1 MDVVCEACGVVGY
14 KHLLVQCNYCKSST
28 RHRYCMDIII
38 YGGSPV
44 EWLCN
49 DCLPKRGGPTESL
62 DDVSSQRQPCHIQL
76 GSSIVNGAN
85 MNSGQVTKGMWSW
98 GKQRYRSRKARKGC
112 TDLCA
117 KQFLGGDTFN
127 SSETLVG
134 EKLEHNDVKN
144 EVESKINQV
153 VYEPGNI
160 DGSIHSASVPVCEIE
175 EQINYQKPILVSEP
189 ILNSMEQLKLSKERD
204 FHFSS
209 SYVEGS
215 TLQGME
221 ADLLP
226 SNNDSS
232 PFLTDDSSPTLPS
245 VERADG
251 FSPTLETEEQPEP
264 LEVVVAGSNSPSNY
278 SQSMQG
284 SYLYVQMDVLGPS
297 TPSIERLDSRS
308 MSQTVEISSS
318 SNEQGVFERSHQIGT
333 DDSTPTLPILEQT
346 HFASPTME
354 SEEQPRPL
362 AVVKPLVHEPKSILG
377 SKPPSNYSQPMQGSD
392 LNLGNLDVLDPVN
405 ECLSSR
411 SMSKTVQS
419 SLYEQGSSSVDKDS
433 LERRK
438 SLANKEI
445 VSPALDNLKGSASSS
460 MAKECLA
467 VANSDEASRSDQL
480 LLSSID
486 MRAQMRVPS
495 SQDILNGEVH
505 CSYNGHSERGDALK
519 LNEGSNPTPS
529 GEGNQ
534 QRMDVQCDVVK
545 SPFCANK
552 EVVGQQVPR
561 TEGVSPSKHVD
572 PRKSTKSNSKKRCNL
587 SNRQTPPNC
596 KHQKI
601 KKKVKVDPAQLRS
614 ARCTASLEDS
624 QKTPD
629 AGSRQLDPTYS
640 SASLELSSE
649 RKEVCDANGAE
660 QECSNAAQTLE
671 NGKSKKRK
679 QPVLPLNKDEHADTT
694 MVEDLNPRSCKN
706 DGHLKKHKSHAE
718 NGVTNKRKLVA
729 NCGESLQP
737 GNLHNC
743 SSNNHTQVK
752 KRRSID
758 ANQDENARSGNLNIG
773 CSKNDAAR
781 LASQT
786 IVADD
791 HHDLSRTPVVSQPA
805 NQRQRFT
812 SVLPIDKP
820 YWTGIMKLGREYIS
834 LAAHFST
841 KACNKV
847 HELSRSLPPVMKVK
861 RLSKLKAW
869 PKRFKASEPTADSIG
884 LYFFSNDRR
893 PNKELDRLVQYV
905 TDHSIVLKYTID
917 FAKLLIFPSVLLP
930 EQCQMFQGKHYL
942 WGVFQRRK
950 GMSNGR
956 VPFQTQN
963 CTLEVPGRKIKQQKK
978 GMSKGRA
985 SVQKQ
990 DRTLQAAERKKEQ
1003 QEKDMSKGRAPV
1015 QKQDST
1021 AQAVDREKEQQEKGV
1036 SNGRA
1041 PQQCASQVAERKK
1054 EQQEKRMGK
1063 GQAPVKEQDST
1074 WHVVESKKEQQEKGI
1089 RKGRAPAKK
1098 QHCTSQAAERSKERQ
1113 ENGMSKRHTP
1123 VKKQD

>member
-1 MDVVCEACGVVGY
+1 MFVLRLQIDEEEGLLKVLRNEDVVCEACGVVGY
-14 KHLLVQCNYCKSST
+14 KHLLVRCNNCKSST

-62 DDVSSQRQPCHIQL
+62 DDVSSQRHPCHIQL
-76 GSSIVNGAN
+76 GSSIINGAN
-85 MNSGQVTKGMWSW
+85 MNTGQVTKGMWSW

-153 VYEPGNI
+153 VYEPGSI
-160 DGSIHSASVPVCEIE
+160 DGSSHSASVPACEIE
-175 EQINYQKPILVSEP
+175 EQINYQKPVLVSEP
-189 ILNSMEQLKLSKERD
+189 TLNSMEQLKLSKERD

-209 SYVEGS
+209 SKYVEGS

-232 PFLTDDSSPTLPS
+232 PFLTDDSSPTLPN

-251 FSPTLETEEQPEP
+251 FSPTLETEEQPQP

-278 SQSMQG
+278 SRSMQG
-284 SYLYVQMDVLGPS
+284 SYLYVQMDALG
-297 TPSIERLDSRS
+297 PSIERLDSRS

-318 SNEQGVFERSHQIGT
+318 SNEQGVFERSHQLGT

-354 SEEQPRPL
+354 SEEQPPPL

-392 LNLGNLDVLDPVN
+392 LNLGNLDVLDPVK
-405 ECLSSR
+405 ECLGSR
-411 SMSKTVQS
+411 SMSNTVQS
-419 SLYEQGSSSVDKDS
+419 SSYEQGSSSVDKDS

-438 SLANKEI
+438 SLADKEI

-467 VANSDEASRSDQL
+467 VDNSDEANRSDQL

-495 SQDILNGEVH
+495 SQGTLSGEVH
-505 CSYNGHSERGDALK
+505 CSYNGHNERGDTLK

-534 QRMDVQCDVVK
+534 QRMDVQCDIVE
-545 SPFCANK
+545 SLFCANK
-552 EVVGQQVPR
+552 EVVGRQVSR
-561 TEGVSPSKHVD
+561 MEGVLPSKHVA
-572 PRKSTKSNSKKRCNL
+572 PRKSTKSNCKK
-587 SNRQTPPNC
+587 
-596 KHQKI
+596 
-601 KKKVKVDPAQLRS
+601 RS
-614 ARCTASLEDS
+614 ARCTASLEDN

-649 RKEVCDANGAE
+649 RKEVYDANGAE
-660 QECSNAAQTLE
+660 HECSNAAQTLE
-671 NGKSKKRK
+671 NGEPKKRK

-706 DGHLKKHKSHAE
+706 DGHLKKHKNHVE
-718 NGVTNKRKLVA
+718 NGATNKKRLVA

-737 GNLHNC
+737 GYLHNW
-743 SSNNHTQVK
+743 SSNDHTQVK

-758 ANQDENARSGNLNIG
+758 ANDDENAESGNLNTG
-773 CSKNDAAR
+773 CSKNDAAQ

-791 HHDLSRTPVVSQPA
+791 HHGLSRTPVVSQPA

-869 PKRFKASEPTADSIG
+869 PKRFKESEPTADSIG
-884 LYFFSNDRR
+884 LYFFPNDRR

-905 TDHSIVLKYTID
+905 TDHNIVLKYTIG

-930 EQCQMFQGKHYL
+930 EQCQT
-942 WGVFQRRK
+942 
-950 GMSNGR
+950 
-956 VPFQTQN
+956 VPRETLSVGSVPTQEGYEQWTCPIAN
-963 CTLEVPGRKIKQQKK
+963 TKLYIGGCREKK
-978 GMSKGRA
+978 GAAKERYEQRTCLSAKTRSYMSG
-985 SVQKQ
+985 
-990 DRTLQAAERKKEQ
+990 
-1003 QEKDMSKGRAPV
+1003 
-1015 QKQDST
+1015 
-1021 AQAVDREKEQQEKGV
+1021 REKRSSKRRVQVKGV
-1036 SNGRA
+1036 
-1041 PQQCASQVAERKK
+1041 PQSKNNVLA
-1054 EQQEKRMGK
+1054 K
-1063 GQAPVKEQDST
+1063 GL
-1074 WHVVESKKEQQEKGI
+1074 
-1089 RKGRAPAKK
+1089 
-1098 QHCTSQAAERSKERQ
+1098 
-1113 ENGMSKRHTP
+1113 
-1123 VKKQD
+1123 